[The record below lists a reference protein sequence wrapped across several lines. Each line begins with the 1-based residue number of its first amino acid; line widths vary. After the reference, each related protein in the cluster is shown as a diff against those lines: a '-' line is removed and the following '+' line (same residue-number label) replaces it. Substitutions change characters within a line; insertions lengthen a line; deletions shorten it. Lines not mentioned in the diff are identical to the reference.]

1 MLKDLLATSI
11 NNGLEIFTE
20 NELLNIEHIN
30 NEIEA
35 VCKNGKI
42 VGKKIVIC
50 TGGNIEKFT
59 ELKIKKTLAP
69 IAVVRNIPEETKSFV
84 ELDYFKQ
91 NCINIITKGSS
102 YGVIGGISLS
112 KSDKVDKYFEYLINE
127 HKKANPKIEVLKKYV
142 GIKNEII
149 SKDEERNYIFHI
161 KKDKL
166 KENVWSIIPGKFTL
180 AFSIAPEFY
189 RLIYKKNPKKFF
201 KTNVRYESLNDIIDE
216 TIWEETQSKNN

>member
-1 MLKDLLATSI
+1 M
-11 NNGLEIFTE
+11 
-20 NELLNIEHIN
+20 
-30 NEIEA
+30 
-35 VCKNGKI
+35 
-42 VGKKIVIC
+42 
-50 TGGNIEKFT
+50 
-59 ELKIKKTLAP
+59 
-69 IAVVRNIPEETKSFV
+69 
-84 ELDYFKQ
+84 
-91 NCINIITKGSS
+91 
-102 YGVIGGISLS
+102 
-112 KSDKVDKYFEYLINE
+112 DKYFEYLINE
-127 HKKANPKIEVLKKYV
+127 HKKANPKIEILKKYV

>member
-1 MLKDLLATSI
+1 MLL
-11 NNGLEIFTE
+11 
-20 NELLNIEHIN
+20 
-30 NEIEA
+30 
-35 VCKNGKI
+35 
-42 VGKKIVIC
+42 
-50 TGGNIEKFT
+50 
-59 ELKIKKTLAP
+59 
-69 IAVVRNIPEETKSFV
+69 R
-84 ELDYFKQ
+84 
-91 NCINIITKGSS
+91 ITKGSS

-112 KSDKVDKYFEYLINE
+112 KSEEVDKYFEYLISE
-127 HKKANPKIEVLKKYV
+127 HKKANPKIEILKKYI

-161 KKDKL
+161 KKDKF

-201 KTNVRYESLNDIIDE
+201 KTNARYESLNDIIDE